1 MPDHIHSSVI
11 SEDRDDLVGFFRE
24 CSSVFSYRHNRTC
37 HHSGPL
43 MEHNFGSAPK
53 FGDKKIRTNLIYVGN
68 NPVER
73 HLVKKAEEYQWNY
86 LAYAADPFA
95 FSKKPSFREST
106 YALRQA
112 IREVKATAKSNSPM
126 SYTQIQRLFKPLA
139 SLERKQLVDVIVN
152 EYNIIDYKSAIKFF
166 GNYGEMLIA
175 MHATTGSE
183 YDLNEVFKGRS
194 DACYKKIATILMKEL
209 KLNDIHDVLA
219 LPDCDKSRLF
229 PLLFERTDATPEQI
243 ADEIGPAPFR
253 ILSVWPKSFTAK
265 NISFVS
271 KTNTALKKKKIA
283 NKVLIIA
290 SLVFSSGLNDSII
303 KKIAIKNGM
312 IKPITGRTEPL

>member
-1 MPDHIHSSVI
+1 MKRGERVVVKGVLNHCYQRTRKGVVLFYSVSDHLVHFTIFCTTAKKYRIRVLSLCQMPDHIHSSVI
-11 SEDRDDLVGFFRE
+11 AEDRDDLVGFFRE

-243 ADEIGPAPFR
+243 AAFLR
-253 ILSVWPKSFTAK
+253 IT
-265 NISFVS
+265 
-271 KTNTALKKKKIA
+271 LKHEENKCKI
-283 NKVLIIA
+283 
-290 SLVFSSGLNDSII
+290 
-303 KKIAIKNGM
+303 
-312 IKPITGRTEPL
+312 

>member
-1 MPDHIHSSVI
+1 MKRGERVVVKGVLNHCYQRTRKGIILFYSVSDYLVHFTIFCTTAKKYRIRVLSLCQMPDHIHSSVI
-11 SEDRDDLVGFFRE
+11 AEDRDDLVGFFRE

-243 ADEIGPAPFR
+243 AAFLR
-253 ILSVWPKSFTAK
+253 IT
-265 NISFVS
+265 
-271 KTNTALKKKKIA
+271 LKHEENKCKI
-283 NKVLIIA
+283 
-290 SLVFSSGLNDSII
+290 
-303 KKIAIKNGM
+303 
-312 IKPITGRTEPL
+312 